1 MKNWS
6 IEHDSERGM
15 IMVAAGIGLTY
26 TSFAQAT
33 TLCIS
38 NSSGTVRVAGT
49 CSATE
54 TAVVIPTVTQGAKG
68 ATGAQGIQGVAGAA
82 GAKGAAGAQGIQGI
96 AGAAGAIGATGAQGI
111 QGIAGAAG
119 AIGATGAQGIQG
131 VAGPGIVSE
140 PCVQNDLTGT
150 WTTVI
155 PGNATYNTQICYLT
169 IGSAGNASGEC
180 EIMANG
186 VITNVVFTSSG
197 TATITSS
204 CSVNLTVGFPD
215 GVTVWLMGSIGR
227 TRGAV
232 VGTFSNSVGESGTFS
247 SVRF

>member
-82 GAKGAAGAQGIQGI
+82 GAKGAA
-96 AGAAGAIGATGAQGI
+96 GAQGI